1 MNSPEYTARRA
12 TVDDLSGLK
21 ILWERARFQVLDLEK
36 RLTEFQLIVS
46 DGGDLIGALA
56 LHIEAKQGLLHSG
69 AFAQPEQEEQFRP
82 QLWERIQSVARN
94 HGLNRLWTQEGAPFW
109 LQAGFVEGSAETLPR
124 LPPGFGDRQARWL
137 TLQLKDENVAALSIE
152 HEFELFQT
160 AQKEETER
168 LRRLGRTMKVTVFVV
183 IGIVAAI
190 GLLVIVRMAVKNP
203 SLGIPGPR

>member
-46 DGGDLIGALA
+46 DAGDLIGALA

-94 HGLNRLWTQEGAPFW
+94 HGLNRLWTQEGASFW

-137 TLQLKDENVAALSIE
+137 TLQLKVENVAALSIE

-183 IGIVAAI
+183 IGIVATI

>member
-1 MNSPEYTARRA
+1 MNSPEYSARRA

-46 DGGDLIGALA
+46 DAGDLIGALA

-183 IGIVAAI
+183 IGIVATI

>member
-46 DGGDLIGALA
+46 DAGDLIGALA
-56 LHIEAKQGLLHSG
+56 LRIEAKQGLLHSG

-160 AQKEETER
+160 AQKEDTER

-183 IGIVAAI
+183 IGIVATI

>member
-46 DGGDLIGALA
+46 DAGDLIGALA

-94 HGLNRLWTQEGAPFW
+94 HGLNRLWTQEGASFW

-152 HEFELFQT
+152 HEFELFQM

-168 LRRLGRTMKVTVFVV
+168 LRRLGRRMKVTVFVV
-183 IGIVAAI
+183 IGIVATI

>member
-36 RLTEFQLIVS
+36 HLTEFQLIVS
-46 DGGDLIGALA
+46 DAGDLIGALA

-94 HGLNRLWTQEGAPFW
+94 HGLNRLWTQEGASFW

-160 AQKEETER
+160 AQKEDTER

-183 IGIVAAI
+183 IGIVATIA
-190 GLLVIVRMAVKNP
+190 LLVIVRMAVKNP

>member
-36 RLTEFQLIVS
+36 HLTEFQLIVS
-46 DGGDLIGALA
+46 DAGDLIGALA

-94 HGLNRLWTQEGAPFW
+94 HGLNRLWTQEGASFW

-183 IGIVAAI
+183 IGIVATI

>member
-46 DGGDLIGALA
+46 DAGDLIGALA

-183 IGIVAAI
+183 IGIVATI

>member
-46 DGGDLIGALA
+46 DAGDLIGALA

-94 HGLNRLWTQEGAPFW
+94 HGLNRLWTQEGASFW

-183 IGIVAAI
+183 IGIVATI

>member
-1 MNSPEYTARRA
+1 MNSPEYSARRA

-46 DGGDLIGALA
+46 DAGDLIGALA

-160 AQKEETER
+160 AQKEDTER

-183 IGIVAAI
+183 IGIVATI

>member
-36 RLTEFQLIVS
+36 HLTEFQLIVS
-46 DGGDLIGALA
+46 DAGDLIGALA

-94 HGLNRLWTQEGAPFW
+94 HGLNRLWTQEGASFW

-160 AQKEETER
+160 AQKEDTER

>member
-21 ILWERARFQVLDLEK
+21 ILWERARFQVLDLENH
-36 RLTEFQLIVS
+36 LTEFQLIVS
-46 DGGDLIGALA
+46 DARDLIGALA

-94 HGLNRLWTQEGAPFW
+94 HGLNRLWTQEGASFW

-160 AQKEETER
+160 AQKEDTER

-183 IGIVAAI
+183 IGIVATI
-190 GLLVIVRMAVKNP
+190 VLLVIVRMAVKNP

>member
-46 DGGDLIGALA
+46 DAGDLIGALA

-160 AQKEETER
+160 AQKEDTER

-183 IGIVAAI
+183 IGIVATI

>member
-46 DGGDLIGALA
+46 DAGDLIGALA

-94 HGLNRLWTQEGAPFW
+94 HGLNRLWTQEGASFW

-124 LPPGFGDRQARWL
+124 LPPGFGDRQGRWL

-183 IGIVAAI
+183 IGIVATI

>member
-46 DGGDLIGALA
+46 DAGDLIGALA

-94 HGLNRLWTQEGAPFW
+94 HGLNRLWTQEGASFW

-168 LRRLGRTMKVTVFVV
+168 LRRLGRRMKVTVFVV
-183 IGIVAAI
+183 IGIVATI

>member
-46 DGGDLIGALA
+46 DAGDLIGALA

-183 IGIVAAI
+183 IGIVATIA
-190 GLLVIVRMAVKNP
+190 LLVIVRMAVKNP

>member
-36 RLTEFQLIVS
+36 HLTEFQLIVS
-46 DGGDLIGALA
+46 DAGDLIGALA

-94 HGLNRLWTQEGAPFW
+94 HGLNRLWTQEGASFW

-183 IGIVAAI
+183 IGIVATIA
-190 GLLVIVRMAVKNP
+190 LLVIVRMAVKNP

>member
-36 RLTEFQLIVS
+36 HLTEFQLIVS
-46 DGGDLIGALA
+46 DAGDLIGALA

-94 HGLNRLWTQEGAPFW
+94 HGLNRLWTQEGASFW

-160 AQKEETER
+160 AQKEDTER

-183 IGIVAAI
+183 IGIVATI